1 MKVPAEITRASI
13 SDNELVLPYKEA
25 LQFVDWTAETGT
37 RLLGW
42 EGWFLYPNG
51 NMGHSLKYQGT
62 VSLHKLSVLEACE
75 VIRGT
80 IEEAQAEW
88 VKCPEPVGALLRYC
102 ITVDT

>member
-1 MKVPAEITRASI
+1 
-13 SDNELVLPYKEA
+13 
-25 LQFVDWTAETGT
+25 
-37 RLLGW
+37 
-42 EGWFLYPNG
+42 
-51 NMGHSLKYQGT
+51 MGHSLKYQGT